1 MTFLL
6 NLMFCRLGKFDGLYS
21 GEWGE
26 GKGIYMGGE
35 PVFRMLIG
43 LHISGRVVY
52 SGGILTAFCS
62 IAVLKTPVILDLHEE
77 HMHLPKYLFF
87 ILTLFC
93 FCSRFIQCY

>member
-1 MTFLL
+1 MPFLL

-26 GKGIYMGGE
+26 GRGIYGRGL
-35 PVFRMLIG
+35 VFRMLIG

-52 SGGILTAFCS
+52 SGGILTGFYS
-62 IAVLKTPVILDLHEE
+62 IPVLKTRVILDLHEE
-77 HMHLPKYLFF
+77 HMHLRKYLFF
-87 ILTLFC
+87 ILTLFR